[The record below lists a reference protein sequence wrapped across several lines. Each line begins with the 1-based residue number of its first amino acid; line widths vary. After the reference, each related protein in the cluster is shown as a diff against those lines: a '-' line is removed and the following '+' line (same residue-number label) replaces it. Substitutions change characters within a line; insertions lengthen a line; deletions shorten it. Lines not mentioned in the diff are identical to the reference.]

1 MNNNGRRNTTMSHTL
16 TINNIEKL
24 SNGNYN
30 VSIEGYDAMQNRH
43 FSDLIT
49 VQDGSFFR
57 GNIINPKLQ
66 PLSNSCIALIK
77 TEIMK
82 LIKEL

>member
-1 MNNNGRRNTTMSHTL
+1 MMEGVKTMGHTV

-30 VSIEGYDAMQNRH
+30 VSIEGYDAFQNRN

-57 GNIINPKLQ
+57 GNVIDPKRQ
-66 PLSNSCIALIK
+66 PLSPGCITLIK
-77 TEIMK
+77 TEILK
-82 LIKEL
+82 RIR